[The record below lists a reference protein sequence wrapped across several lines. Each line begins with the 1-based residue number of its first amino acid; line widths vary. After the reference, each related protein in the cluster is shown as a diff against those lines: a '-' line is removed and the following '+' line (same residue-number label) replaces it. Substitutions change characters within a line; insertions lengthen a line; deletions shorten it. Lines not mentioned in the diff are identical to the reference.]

1 MDGRIVTPSSTLGLS
16 NSEMLIADHCAPVSH
31 VIDAIAAVIATY
43 FANTPGVSGREFPW
57 PGRLLVGL
65 VTALEGLVTVPKCVS

>member
-31 VIDAIAAVIATY
+31 VIDAIAAAIATY
-43 FANTPGVSGREFPW
+43 FELQTH
-57 PGRLLVGL
+57 
-65 VTALEGLVTVPKCVS
+65 LE